1 MTPVYCGTCG
11 VSLSETAKFC
21 RTCGSAQTVAPGFG
35 PTPTARSL
43 TTADT
48 MAAVLAIIGGAAIC
62 FVTLYAVFY
71 LPLHDEFPVN
81 YGESPRIGDL
91 LALAS
96 GLVAIVVGVLLLTG
110 RPGSTTTRG
119 ILLVAAGTPTLIAA
133 LLWAFPQTFH
143 LSLFPVP
150 FYFAYLYFTD
160 LGVVHIGDGY
170 VPLPLVAACA
180 MVIAA
185 GLAVLTRPPVRAVSL
200 AVPR

>member
-1 MTPVYCGTCG
+1 
-11 VSLSETAKFC
+11 
-21 RTCGSAQTVAPGFG
+21 
-35 PTPTARSL
+35 
-43 TTADT
+43 
-48 MAAVLAIIGGAAIC
+48 VLAIIGGAAIC
-62 FVTLYAVFY
+62 SVTLYAVFY
-71 LPLHDEFPVN
+71 LPLHDGFPVN

-96 GLVAIVVGVLLLTG
+96 GLVAIVVGVLLSTG
-110 RPGSTTTRG
+110 RPGSASARG
-119 ILLVAAGTPTLIAA
+119 VLLVAAGAPTLIVA

-185 GLAVLTRPPVRAVSL
+185 GLVVLARPPVRAVS
-200 AVPR
+200 AAAPR